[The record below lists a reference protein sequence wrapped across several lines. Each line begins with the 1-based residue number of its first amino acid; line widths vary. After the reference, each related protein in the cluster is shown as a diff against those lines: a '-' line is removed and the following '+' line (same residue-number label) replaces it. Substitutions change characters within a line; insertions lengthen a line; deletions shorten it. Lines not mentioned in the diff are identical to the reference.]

1 MCTKI
6 HLGPA
11 KPARRYDWQHNY
23 HMSGCPATA
32 ALPHSVITPIAA
44 VHHVKRDATW
54 PRGRR

>member
-44 VHHVKRDATW
+44 VHHVKRDAT
-54 PRGRR
+54 